1 VLIVETKEA
10 GETPHVTSVINP
22 CIKKIVKEKLLIV
35 NVMNLMNRHG
45 HKNPTKINYK
55 YKSN

>member
-1 VLIVETKEA
+1 METKEA

-45 HKNPTKINYK
+45 HKKNPTKINYK